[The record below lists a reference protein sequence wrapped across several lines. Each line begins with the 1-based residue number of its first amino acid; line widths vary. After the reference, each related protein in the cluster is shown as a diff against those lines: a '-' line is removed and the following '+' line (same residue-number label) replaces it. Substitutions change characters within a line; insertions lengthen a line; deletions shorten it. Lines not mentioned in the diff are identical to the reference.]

1 MRFDLRQLQAFVMLA
16 ETANYRE
23 AASRLFVTQP
33 ALTKQIQGLELA
45 LGSTLFN
52 RGRHGAELT
61 AIGLQLLPQARA
73 LVDHGKG
80 FEQHALALASG
91 AAGRLK
97 IGFGISSFA
106 LAPSLVARF
115 KQQVPDVLVHLQD
128 MTSATQQELLLA
140 GRLQLGFMRRP
151 DAPQLREHRLLMDRL
166 VLAVPTRLIGP
177 DPAAFDVAQALTRQP
192 LLQMVGHRCPGLSQ
206 QIARFLGA
214 NRLSGIIQEAEDIQT
229 LVALVAAGIGNA
241 ILPRSVGF
249 IAGRE
254 VTLYPLFGPWSE
266 WEISLVWNP
275 EFADPIRDR
284 FLALVRA
291 EHPEPGQGG

>member
-151 DAPQLREHRLLMDRL
+151 DAPQLMEHRLLTDRL

-291 EHPEPGQGG
+291 EHPEPG

>member
-151 DAPQLREHRLLMDRL
+151 DAPQLREHRLLTDRL

-214 NRLSGIIQEAEDIQT
+214 NRLNGIIQEAEDIQT

-284 FLALVRA
+284 FLTLVRA

>member
-151 DAPQLREHRLLMDRL
+151 DAPQLREHRLLTDML

>member
-106 LAPSLVARF
+106 LAPSLVAHF

-151 DAPQLREHRLLMDRL
+151 DAPQLREHRLLTDRL

-214 NRLSGIIQEAEDIQT
+214 NRLNGIIQEAEDIQT

-284 FLALVRA
+284 FLTLVRA